1 MNRRRLGFILVT
13 ASALA
18 WSMGGLFSRMIG
30 TDTWTMAAWR
40 GLFGAAA
47 LALLMPFTGQ
57 RMSWQALRSF
67 GWSGWIFVIQG
78 TIGMICYLAALRHTS
93 VANVAV
99 IYATAPFLAAALA
112 WVLMREKPSR
122 ASVLASALA
131 LVGVILM
138 VGLGGTGSLL
148 GDALALVMTAMM
160 ASAAVVA
167 RSFPA
172 IPILFTSCISSLL
185 SGLVSWPIGH
195 PLAVSTRDL
204 VLLGLFGIVN
214 FAIGLPLYTLG
225 ARHLPAIETALIG
238 AIDAPL
244 APLWVW
250 LFFQE
255 IPGVSTAV
263 GGTIVFAAVAIHFVV
278 TESRAQ
284 PAGPAPALESARH

>member
-1 MNRRRLGFILVT
+1 VTRHRLGFLLVT

-30 TDTWTMAAWR
+30 ADTWTMAAWR

-57 RMSWQALRSF
+57 RMSWQAARSL

-122 ASVLASALA
+122 GSMLASALA
-131 LVGVILM
+131 LLGVILM
-138 VGLGGTGSLL
+138 VGFGGAGSLL
-148 GDALALVMTAMM
+148 GDLLALVMTAMM

-167 RSFPA
+167 RNYPA
-172 IPILFTSCISSLL
+172 IPILFTSCLASLL
-185 SGLVSWPIGH
+185 SGLVSWPLGR
-195 PLAVSTRDL
+195 PLAVSSHDL
-204 VLLGLFGIVN
+204 LLLALFGIVN
-214 FAIGLPLYTLG
+214 FAFGLPLYTLG

-238 AIDAPL
+238 AVDAPL

-255 IPGVSTAV
+255 IPGLSTLI
-263 GGTIVFAAVAIHFVV
+263 GGVIVFAAVAIHFVV
-278 TESRAQ
+278 TEARGHTA
-284 PAGPAPALESARH
+284 APGLESVRH

>member
-1 MNRRRLGFILVT
+1 
-13 ASALA
+13 
-18 WSMGGLFSRMIG
+18 MGGLFSRMIG
-30 TDTWTMAAWR
+30 ADTWTMVAWR

-57 RMSWQALRSF
+57 RMSWQALRSL

-78 TIGMICYLAALRHTS
+78 TIGMSATWRRCGTQASQTS
-93 VANVAV
+93 RS

-112 WVLMREKPSR
+112 WVLMRERPSR

-138 VGLGGTGSLL
+138 VGWGGTGSLL

-172 IPILFTSCISSLL
+172 IPILFTSCLSSLL

-195 PLAVSTRDL
+195 ALAVSRHDL
-204 VLLGLFGIVN
+204 LLLALFGIVN
-214 FAIGLPLYTLG
+214 FAVGLPSTPSERGTCRRSRPPSSGRSMRRLHHFG
-225 ARHLPAIETALIG
+225 
-238 AIDAPL
+238 
-244 APLWVW
+244 WW
-250 LFFQE
+250 LFFRE
-255 IPGVSTAV
+255 TPGVSTADRRDNS
-263 GGTIVFAAVAIHFVV
+263 IR
-278 TESRAQ
+278 SRCHPLHGDRVHST
-284 PAGPAPALESARH
+284 PAPAPAPAPALESARH